1 VTVTDLNWED
11 KELVLRVLFSK
22 MNGANSNLPKMN
34 TLGPKSYGGNN
45 NTNNMTNNNQP
56 VFISEGANMPMGEE
70 NGMMNHFEVDGQY
83 DDYLEDD
90 YEEQGM
96 QNNSRSINF
105 QESSSF
111 QKMYSESS
119 REKVI
124 NEI

>member
-1 VTVTDLNWED
+1 
-11 KELVLRVLFSK
+11 

-45 NTNNMTNNNQP
+45 NTNNNMTNNNHNLP

-90 YEEQGM
+90 YVEQGIM

-105 QESSSF
+105 QESSNF

-119 REKVI
+119 HEKVI